1 MGSRFQLR
9 VEPIGKLPNNHMT
22 RYYMHEGPTAFRF
35 ELAGD
40 LDATDA
46 ASLAQDWHTASSLVG
61 KRTLIIDVTFVT
73 EIDEAVRTLF
83 GRWYA
88 RGAEFAAGSSAH
100 ASLSNRSRNSRSHT
114 NCRTHRRIDP
124 AFSSNECQMVNTSSG
139 NSRNAQRCS
148 DPINIA
154 QLRSR
159 RREVPVS
166 NDCSPDV

>member
-1 MGSRFQLR
+1 VAEQFR
-9 VEPIGKLPNNHMT
+9 NMT

-88 RGAEFAAGSSAH
+88 GGAKFAAGSK
-100 ASLSNRSRNSRSHT
+100 RSRELVESVTERPF
-114 NCRTHRRIDP
+114 TH
-124 AFSSNECQMVNTSSG
+124 
-139 NSRNAQRCS
+139 
-148 DPINIA
+148 
-154 QLRSR
+154 QLPHPPTYRPR
-159 RREVPVS
+159 FFLK
-166 NDCSPDV
+166 